1 MTDLFI
7 ALVIF
12 LVSCQWAMAG
22 VVLMN
27 LGRENGL
34 LGLADWMFLG
44 ALVVIFNLVSWSS
57 PLL

>member
-1 MTDLFI
+1 MIDLFI
-7 ALVIF
+7 AIVIF
-12 LVSCQWAMAG
+12 FVSIIWAWTG

-27 LGRENGL
+27 LGRENGR

-44 ALVVIFNLVSWSS
+44 ALVVIFNLNSWSS

>member
-1 MTDLFI
+1 MIDLFI

-12 LVSCQWAMAG
+12 FVSCQWALAG

-27 LGRENGL
+27 LGRENGR